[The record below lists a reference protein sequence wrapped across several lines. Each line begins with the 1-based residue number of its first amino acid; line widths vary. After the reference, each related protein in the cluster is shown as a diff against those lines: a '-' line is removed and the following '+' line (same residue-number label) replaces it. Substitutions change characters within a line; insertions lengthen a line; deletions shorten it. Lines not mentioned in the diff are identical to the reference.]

1 MTTSLHEHVLISR
14 RGLSRRGFLH
24 TVPAAAVAA
33 GTLGFRDLISLQAE
47 DLKRRGRSMILLWM
61 AGGPSQL
68 ETFDPKPGTANS
80 GPTTAIKTAVPG
92 IDIAAGWEQ
101 TARQLGDIALV
112 RSMTNREGN
121 HQRATYQ
128 MHTGYIPAGS
138 VKHPSLGA
146 CIAQE
151 LADPELSLPAVVSV
165 GPSIGSG
172 FLGVDYEPFTVRD
185 PGRLPQNVAVTVP
198 EHRYRRRLGL
208 LDRLEGDFAA
218 RGGEVVVKN
227 HRQLYGKAS
236 RMVLSKDVQAFDIG
250 RESDALRARY
260 GENNFGRGC
269 LLARRLVESGVT
281 FVEIQSRGWDTHQDN
296 FERIGTLAGQVD
308 PGLATLVADLKD
320 RGMLD
325 KTLVVWMGEF
335 GRTPRINPRTG
346 RDHYPRAF
354 NIAVAGGGVR
364 GGQVIGATSAD
375 GTQITDRR
383 LTVADLFCS
392 VCHSLK
398 VDPRKEN
405 LSPLGRPMK
414 IVDGGETIRELFA

>member
-1 MTTSLHEHVLISR
+1 
-14 RGLSRRGFLH
+14 
-24 TVPAAAVAA
+24 
-33 GTLGFRDLISLQAE
+33 
-47 DLKRRGRSMILLWM
+47 
-61 AGGPSQL
+61 
-68 ETFDPKPGTANS
+68 
-80 GPTTAIKTAVPG
+80 
-92 IDIAAGWEQ
+92 
-101 TARQLGDIALV
+101 
-112 RSMTNREGN
+112 
-121 HQRATYQ
+121 
-128 MHTGYIPAGS
+128 
-138 VKHPSLGA
+138 
-146 CIAQE
+146 
-151 LADPELSLPAVVSV
+151 
-165 GPSIGSG
+165 
-172 FLGVDYEPFTVRD
+172 
-185 PGRLPQNVAVTVP
+185 VAVTVP